1 MLEIHPRGQIWPLFE
16 GFFHATKAV
25 CPQIENIP
33 ALVCPHKRPPN
44 LPRSVV
50 WGKDAIKAIQAKYKA
65 SIRQLLDLSAPPI
78 PETLALGADIT
89 ILEASVAFIADQLKH
104 HGKKAEETAEFSLRP
119 VVAMFGRRPAEGAE
133 LGRLVEVKGK
143 ADFVAD
149 LGVSL
154 DEPGIRRVGQ
164 DFAFDEGFDAALL
177 QQRDLLEVA

>member
-1 MLEIHPRGQIWPLFE
+1 MLPRLCVHKSKTSPRWFVRINGHRIYLGPWSGEKTPS
-16 GFFHATKAV
+16 KAV
-25 CPQIENIP
+25 
-33 ALVCPHKRPPN
+33 
-44 LPRSVV
+44 
-50 WGKDAIKAIQAKYKA
+50 QAKYKA
-65 SIRQLLDLSAPPI
+65 SIRQLLDPSAPPI